1 MIIIVHKIITQ
12 NLIRDKIM
20 IQSLIRHSI
29 IVIIMIILMRRKIEN
44 GEELRI
50 QYLMNVFLNINYF
63 WLLNRNTSDT

>member
-29 IVIIMIILMRRKIEN
+29 IVIIMIILMRRKIVN
-44 GEELRI
+44 GDELRI

-63 WLLNRNTSDT
+63 WLLNRNTSDE